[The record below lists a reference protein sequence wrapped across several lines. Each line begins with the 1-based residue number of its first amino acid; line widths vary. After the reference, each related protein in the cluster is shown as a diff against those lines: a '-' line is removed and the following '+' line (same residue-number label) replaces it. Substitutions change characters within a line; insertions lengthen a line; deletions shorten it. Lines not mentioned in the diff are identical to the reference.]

1 MLAHG
6 PKANPDR
13 NPNPHPN
20 PNPNPNPTPTPNQR
34 DVQQSFRA
42 EANTLNGRLVFDSY
56 DLHPSTYCKE
66 TMLFNLDADPYELND
81 VADDEPDTLKALL
94 ELLQGHLEA
103 AGESV

>member
-1 MLAHG
+1 MADRSPSEEAARRQGDDGL
-6 PKANPDR
+6 PDYE
-13 NPNPHPN
+13 
-20 PNPNPNPTPTPNQR
+20 Q
-34 DVQQSFRA
+34 QQSFRA